1 MIEKEIEIK
10 VLGYSLDELKNMI
23 EDLGAKFQGVEEQSN
38 YRFETPNVNE
48 DSYLRLRVTDNN
60 SEFTF
65 KKRLGSVGART
76 NSELTTRIDDP
87 EVFLQIMDEIGM
99 SYSLQKKTRYKYLL
113 DKFVFDIDLWDKAVY
128 PYPYLE
134 IEGPSQEDLD
144 KILARLN
151 IPKENITTKSIGEL
165 INDL

>member
-1 MIEKEIEIK
+1 M
-10 VLGYSLDELKNMI
+10 
-23 EDLGAKFQGVEEQSN
+23 
-38 YRFETPNVNE
+38 P
-48 DSYLRLRVTDNN
+48 
-60 SEFTF
+60 
-65 KKRLGSVGART
+65 
-76 NSELTTRIDDP
+76 
-87 EVFLQIMDEIGM
+87 
-99 SYSLQKKTRYKYLL
+99 YKYLL

>member
-10 VLGYSLDELKNMI
+10 ILGYSLDQLKNI
-23 EDLGAKFQGVEEQSN
+23 VENLGAKFQGVEEQSN

-48 DSYLRLRVTDNN
+48 DSYLRLRVTDKY

-76 NSELTTRIDDP
+76 NSELTTKIDDP
-87 EVFLQIMDEIGM
+87 EVFLQIMDAIGM
-99 SYSLQKKTRYKYLL
+99 NYSLQKKTRYKYLL
-113 DKFVFDIDLWDKAVY
+113 DSFVFDIDEWDKEVY

-134 IEGPSQEDLD
+134 IEAACQEDLD
-144 KILARLN
+144 QILARLN
-151 IPKENITTKSIGEL
+151 IPKENISTKSIGEL
-165 INDL
+165 INEL

>member
-87 EVFLQIMDEIGM
+87 EVFLQLMDEIGV
-99 SYSLQKKTRYKYLL
+99 SYAL
-113 DKFVFDIDLWDKAVY
+113 
-128 PYPYLE
+128 
-134 IEGPSQEDLD
+134 
-144 KILARLN
+144 
-151 IPKENITTKSIGEL
+151 
-165 INDL
+165 

>member
-10 VLGYSLDELKNMI
+10 VLGYSLDELKNMV
-23 EDLGAKFQGVEEQSN
+23 ENLGAKFQGVEEQSN

-48 DSYLRLRVTDNN
+48 DSYLRLRVTDKY

-87 EVFLQIMDEIGM
+87 EVFLQIMDAIGM
-99 SYSLQKKTRYKYLL
+99 NYSLQKKTRYKYLL
-113 DKFVFDIDLWDKAVY
+113 DEFVFDIDLWDKEVY

-134 IEGPSQEDLD
+134 IEAASQEDLD
-144 KILARLN
+144 QVLTRLN
-151 IPKENITTKSIGEL
+151 IPKENISTKSIREL
-165 INDL
+165 INEL